1 MKNNQK
7 IYDTSTLTNDMYKY
21 KSTEYHRKNLIEI
34 MKRKNKLYKLNED
47 FLNIKK
53 RSNSK
58 KTKKNCKKKFFNFS
72 RRI

>member
-1 MKNNQK
+1 MKKNQI
-7 IYDTSTLTNDMYKY
+7 IYDTPSITNDIYKY

-34 MKRKNKLYKLNED
+34 MKRKNKLYLINED

-58 KTKKNCKKKFFNFS
+58 KKINCN
-72 RRI
+72 

>member
-1 MKNNQK
+1 MRNNQRL
-7 IYDTSTLTNDMYKY
+7 YDIPSLNNEILKY

-34 MKRKNKLYKLNED
+34 MKRKSRLYQLNED

-58 KTKKNCKKKFFNFS
+58 AKKKNCNKEILF
-72 RRI
+72 